1 MNRKTTKID
10 LHIHTRG
17 SDGWGSPEEIV
28 GQALKAGLNG
38 IAICDHHVSHTV
50 EGLAVLREARK
61 AGLLAI
67 VGCEY
72 SCEEGHLLVFGYRV
86 QEFEFGT
93 YPKIQDVIDRVTRE
107 GGVAIPAHPYRG
119 FRRVLGDRVLD
130 LTHIRAVEGSNGHAA
145 LWNAEQNAKA
155 RKAAT
160 KRQWQTTGGSDA
172 HNASEVGTCFTVFEG
187 IIRNEAQFLRALKRG
202 HFHGAVNAAAVTQRL
217 RLFATT
223 AKQPRFSFSAPE
235 SKLAP
240 ALDSA
245 LDEFYIP
252 EPEFWH

>member
-1 MNRKTTKID
+1 MNRKTTRID

-28 GQALKAGLNG
+28 GNALKAGLDG
-38 IAICDHHVSHTV
+38 IAVCDHHVSHTV

-72 SCEEGHLLVFGYRV
+72 SCEEGHVLVFGYRV

-93 YPKIQDVIDRVTRE
+93 YPHIQDVIDRVTRE

-119 FRRVLGDRVLD
+119 FRRVLGNRVLD
-130 LTHIRAVEGSNGHAA
+130 LSRIRAVEGCNGHAA
-145 LWNAEQNAKA
+145 TWNAEQNEKA
-155 RKAAT
+155 RKAAR

-172 HNASEVGTCFTVFEG
+172 HSPSEVGTCYTVFEG
-187 IIRNEAQFLRALKRG
+187 CIRTEAQFLRALKRG
-202 HFHGAVNAAAVTQRL
+202 HFHGVVNASLISRRL
-217 RLFATT
+217 RSFASA
-223 AKQPRFSFSAPE
+223 AKQTRFTFSARD
-235 SKLAP
+235 LAP
-240 ALDSA
+240 APATSSVLDD
-245 LDEFYIP
+245 LGFP